1 MVFVSSCAWADVN
14 EIEPCVWGPSPAHLT
29 WARLLLVRRRP
40 LPNPTFLAFPRDT
53 GVPALCAQPRWPP
66 DSLLALESG
75 LSVPSVSAP
84 ISPHVG

>member
-1 MVFVSSCAWADVN
+1 MGGGPMVFVSSCTWADVN

-66 DSLLALESG
+66 DS
-75 LSVPSVSAP
+75 
-84 ISPHVG
+84 